1 MTETERMKV
10 IDVLKQAGFS
20 RPDPGPAFPARS
32 GRAASSYEEVFLRK
46 FRGELIDTLEE
57 LFRIGCLAGPYYDG
71 TSDYIYIDVI
81 TGETSY
87 VVSSQNGGI
96 VDFFI
101 YGGRPVSFELVRAL
115 AEASG
120 NSEFRDISESN
131 WIAKLPEV
139 AQKRRTELLKK

>member
-20 RPDPGPAFPARS
+20 RPDPGPAFPARYDR
-32 GRAASSYEEVFLRK
+32 GASYEEVFLRE
-46 FRGELIDTLEE
+46 FRGELIDTLEV

-71 TSDYIYIDVI
+71 TADYIYIDVI

-96 VDFFI
+96 VDFCI
-101 YGGRPVSFELVRAL
+101 YGGRPVSFELVRSL

-120 NSEFRDISESN
+120 NSDFGDISESN
-131 WIAKLPEV
+131 WITKLPEI
-139 AQKRRTELLKK
+139 AQKRRAELLKK

>member
-20 RPDPGPAFPARS
+20 RPDPGPASPAHYDG
-32 GRAASSYEEVFLRK
+32 GRSYEEVFFRE
-46 FRGELIDTLEE
+46 FRGELINTLEI

-81 TGETSY
+81 TGEPSY
-87 VVSSQNGGI
+87 VVGSQNGGI
-96 VDFFI
+96 VDFWL
-101 YGGRPVSFELVRAL
+101 YSGRPVSFELVRAL

-131 WIAKLPEV
+131 WIAKLPEA